1 MLFANTS
8 YSTRKYLAVV
18 KLVIAPRREKLNS
31 IKFTKTKLKPK
42 LKLAVKKVII
52 TRANSNISSTTFYFA
67 RIYLYTCLFSRKLY
81 SACLLGLYYIVY
93 TTSI

>member
-52 TRANSNISSTTFYFA
+52 TRANSDVNIVSRYSI
-67 RIYLYTCLFSRKLY
+67 IYT
-81 SACLLGLYYIVY
+81 
-93 TTSI
+93 